1 MPVPRPHQYVPMKNP
16 SQPPDGEPS
25 ASVIL
30 HDDPDV
36 GFVAACMALA
46 AAYPDY
52 PTDLVLKIIEE
63 ADQNG
68 QTLCGYGPLS
78 ECRRVLAELER
89 GGLMAELEVFV
100 PA

>member
-1 MPVPRPHQYVPMKNP
+1 MKNP
-16 SQPPDGEPS
+16 SQPPKDEPS

-30 HDDPDV
+30 HDDPDIGIV
-36 GFVAACMALA
+36 SACMTLT

-52 PTDLVLKIIEE
+52 STDLVIKIVEE

-68 QTLCGYGPLS
+68 QTICGYGPLS
-78 ECRRVLAELER
+78 ECRRALHELEQGGLLAELE
-89 GGLMAELEVFV
+89 VVV